1 MCGFFCFLIEKNK
14 CIYLLRKSEK
24 KLLGMRK
31 EPEDIFLPA
40 TDVSF
45 CSADPWEK
53 WLLVWILPPFFKFP
67 LKKNNNEHVIHSR
80 RPSSL
85 HPHSENR
92 TVSISWGARRMTLLE
107 WNPGPC
113 TRGTRVHHGAYLLHA
128 NTDLEIL
135 KEPDGAGYSSH
146 DRSPRVIQS
155 QGDAD
160 SSSPSS

>member
-1 MCGFFCFLIEKNK
+1 
-14 CIYLLRKSEK
+14 
-24 KLLGMRK
+24 
-31 EPEDIFLPA
+31 
-40 TDVSF
+40 
-45 CSADPWEK
+45 
-53 WLLVWILPPFFKFP
+53 
-67 LKKNNNEHVIHSR
+67 
-80 RPSSL
+80 
-85 HPHSENR
+85 
-92 TVSISWGARRMTLLE
+92 MTLLE

-135 KEPDGAGYSSH
+135 KEPDGAGYSSY